1 MSTDIQLY
9 LFLFSEESIIF
20 DGFQNCSQFITKE
33 DGYDSRRSF
42 VTAQTVIVAGAGCR
56 YTHQICIFIYGF
68 DDSHQKYQELDILCR
83 CASRI

>member
-9 LFLFSEESIIF
+9 FFLFSEESIIF

-42 VTAQTVIVAGAGCR
+42 VTAQTDLTGLPHRWLSETSCYVYR
-56 YTHQICIFIYGF
+56 F
-68 DDSHQKYQELDILCR
+68 R
-83 CASRI
+83 

>member
-9 LFLFSEESIIF
+9 FFLFSEERIVF
-20 DGFQNCSQFITKE
+20 DGFENCGQFIAKE
-33 DGYDSRRSF
+33 DGYDSRRSL

-56 YTHQICIFIYGF
+56 YTHQICIFINGF
-68 DDSHQKYQELDILCR
+68 DNSHQEYQELDVLCR